1 MVWGNTLGLAVAL
14 AFLTHA
20 APGTAAERQKPLGVV
35 ELFTSQGCN
44 SCPPADAVFGD
55 LAREG
60 KVVALAYHV
69 NYWDYLGWRD
79 TLSSDD
85 ATQRQY
91 DYMSALGTQSVYTP
105 QAVVNGRAHMNA
117 ARRGE
122 VESALRSMAQGN
134 TGLQVGVSAT
144 RSGDSVVIETDAAPK
159 PVGEAHVLL
168 VYFDGVRPV
177 AITRGENSGRTVT
190 YYNAVRSLQTAGMW
204 HGQAARFEMP
214 LSEMAKKGENCA
226 VLLQATGKDGAP
238 GPILGAAVVSTT
250 LPTASR

>member
-14 AFLTHA
+14 ALLTHA

-79 TLSSDD
+79 TLSSVD

-144 RSGDSVVIETDAAPK
+144 RSGDLSSSRRM
-159 PVGEAHVLL
+159 L
-168 VYFDGVRPV
+168 R
-177 AITRGENSGRTVT
+177 RN
-190 YYNAVRSLQTAGMW
+190 RSARRMFCLSISMGCGPW
-204 HGQAARFEMP
+204 PSPAARTP
-214 LSEMAKKGENCA
+214 
-226 VLLQATGKDGAP
+226 
-238 GPILGAAVVSTT
+238 AA
-250 LPTASR
+250 R